1 MAAVARD
8 LAHKSAL
15 ARLHLA
21 DVTSVLAPLIEAGPV
36 ATCAVIEFAVLW
48 STRSPSDYEN
58 VRDDRAAVFE
68 WLTTE
73 DIDWQRALDVQGI
86 LWATG
91 RMRSVPLPDLLIA
104 AVAERNRVTIVHYD
118 ADYETIASI
127 TGQQTQW
134 VVEQGSVF

>member
-1 MAAVARD
+1 MAAVARY
-8 LAHKSAL
+8 LADKSAL

-21 DVTSVLAPLIEAGPV
+21 DVTSVLAPLIEAGLV
-36 ATCAVIEFAVLW
+36 ATCAVIEFEVLW
-48 STRSPSDYEN
+48 STRSPSEYEN
-58 VRDDRAAVFE
+58 VRDDRAAGYE

-104 AVAERNRVTIVHYD
+104 AVAESNRVTIVHYD

-127 TGQQTQW
+127 TGQPTQS